1 MMRMITNRFP
11 AKGGCAVCQTS
22 VPALAGWTAN
32 VDGRWVVWCTEHK
45 GTDVRKRPVVVTTDD
60 GPPRVSV
67 DMTDFGSMAFKM
79 INIVDAAMF
88 MVAKTAIHGAT
99 RNDKDGSFRCPV
111 EIGAQIVD
119 RLRRQDSFVVDVLPK
134 ASAFLQAHAS
144 QGALDE
150 EAATDR
156 ARAVDEQL
164 RARGQALFPFQKI
177 GCAWLAK
184 QGGAILGDD
193 MGLGKTIQALVA
205 APEASPVVVVC
216 PNVAKGVWL
225 RESRRWRPDLRP
237 TVLSGRNSFR
247 WPEIGEMVVINY
259 DVLSEDQ
266 SRCPTCREK
275 DADDP
280 VCGACV
286 VLPPAPQGVV
296 LIADEAHALKNLKA
310 ARSRRFRV
318 LAAKARKAK
327 GRVWLLT
334 GTPLLNDA
342 SELWALLSTIS
353 KAKQVFGSFEN
364 FIAKTGIDGGVIDTP
379 MISERLQ
386 EIMLRRL
393 KRDHLK
399 ELPGKLVE
407 YQDVD
412 IDPDSVRVL
421 GDLEKTMRD
430 KGIDIEK
437 AIQAAFDGSDA
448 AIDIGTL
455 SAMRKVLAVAK
466 VPAAIEFVDALSM
479 AGVTTIVF
487 SAHRAPAE
495 VFGQRDGWALITG
508 DTSAAERTA
517 IEDRFQ
523 RGELRGVAGTIAAMG
538 VAITLTRASHV
549 VFVDPDWV
557 PAMNEQ
563 GEDRA
568 YRIGQ
573 TKPVTVTYL
582 VADHAVDRLV
592 AKCLARKRQLIAAT
606 VDAAVKGAA

>member
-1 MMRMITNRFP
+1 MMRMITNRFA
-11 AKGGCAVCQTS
+11 AKGGCAVCHTP
-22 VPALAGWTAN
+22 VPEHAGWTAN
-32 VDGRWVVWCTEHK
+32 IDGRWVVWCREHK
-45 GTDVRKRPVVVTTDD
+45 GTDVRKRSVVVKTDN

-99 RNDKDGSFRCPV
+99 RNEDGSFRCPV
-111 EIGAQIVD
+111 EIGQQIIE
-119 RLRRQDSFVVDVLPK
+119 RLRRQDSFAIDVLPQ
-134 ASAFLQAHAS
+134 ASAFLQAYAAQNAS
-144 QGALDE
+144 DE
-150 EAATDR
+150 DAANDR
-156 ARAVDEQL
+156 ARAVDDKL
-164 RARGQALFPFQKI
+164 RARGQALFPFQRV
-177 GCAWLAK
+177 GCAWLSR

-247 WPEIGEMVVINY
+247 WPEMGEMVVINY

-286 VLPPAPQGVV
+286 VLPPAPQGLV

-342 SELWALLSTIS
+342 RELWALLSTIS
-353 KAKQVFGSFEN
+353 KAKQVFGSYEN
-364 FIAKTGIDGGVIDTP
+364 FVSKTGLDGGLIDTP
-379 MISERLQ
+379 MVSERLQ
-386 EIMLRRL
+386 EVMLRRL

-399 ELPGKLVE
+399 DLPGKTVE

-412 IDPDSVRVL
+412 IDPESVRVL
-421 GDLEKTMRD
+421 GDLEASMRA

-448 AIDIGTL
+448 GIDIGTL
-455 SAMRKVLAVAK
+455 SAMRKVLAIAK
-466 VPAAIEFVDALSM
+466 VPAAIEYVDTLSSDG
-479 AGVTTIVF
+479 ATIVF

-495 VFGQRDGWALITG
+495 IFGQRDGWALITG

-606 VDAAVKGAA
+606 VDAAVQGAA